1 MSQPPRLDAD
11 WNDEEDDAEADLVVR
26 EVERRASAS
35 SSGAV
40 ATRLDVPGASV
51 NDEDVIFVDSTQR
64 ELHSLQLAVSDSEEV
79 TDPEDVTRSEDSEDG
94 EYELQEEED
103 TEDSEY
109 YFSDVEEGY
118 TDDSDS
124 FETTDES
131 WEYDDTMELTQLGEE
146 VDQDVMGTQVDRA
159 PPTAVPESQSHDV
172 LITDPASQIQALATP
187 QAQPAAPQQAD
198 ILQRAEQLRQ
208 QFLQQWQQLQEEGLR
223 AGLVVADITQP
234 FQVGPAPPAVEPIVD
249 VRERRQG
256 RPPEWR
262 RIPIPRG
269 QQTIQRFL
277 GGRRSR
283 DDAFITRVI
292 THHPPRGRA
301 RRQRANVVPN
311 ARPQRQP
318 LDIFLPLVPSTPADL
333 YDTWE
338 RMASELVPAEAAAYS
353 NFIYAF
359 GDDSEQ
365 GREYRRKEI
374 MDIGNVLFE
383 FQRKRTPGQQALLKG
398 REREGKTVALFSIAL
413 VALILDMRV
422 VILCAPNKV
431 APIVDMVK
439 KLERA
444 GFHRLVYM
452 RHTLTANMART
463 HNIATADEGGRIFVA
478 ALGTVGDLNKVAS
491 YIRVNKSEGHLT
503 VTLIDECDELT
514 QGKGGK
520 CTHIHHVN
528 DPDAYHH
535 YVEGHDDDEDLEDVE
550 YIKDDRRK
558 RRRVTKNQIAAASA
572 LFAEH
577 INPYT
582 QVFACSATLS
592 GYILNPIGTFAHD
605 KVTKIFKVWP
615 KPGFRGIE
623 SYQIPDG
630 CALDFQGNVKN
641 CDQFAQ
647 SDPIRNLLK
656 LFYHREN
663 PCDGA
668 RLEPVQGSGAS
679 PTMLRGMLF
688 VSVATKVYVSG
699 GVVDLAKCIRG
710 MLQEWHDGRDTS
722 IGDSTL
728 FICFVGK
735 PRVYFAQK
743 WIDVQAGA
751 SMEDIYNI
759 TAEHARS
766 GKFPG
771 VRLERNEPLS
781 KVATHCVLIG
791 YNLTRRAMTT
801 AFTPKDEP
809 GVLCKLLYQIS
820 TAPSENSMTIDAVSQ
835 RFTRGSHDFVEHV
848 VPENYCV
855 QIATLPDTLET
866 LKNYR
871 EMEDE
876 MAEKQR
882 NQNYQHA
889 RFRHEIDVYAK
900 NLYKCAVSKR
910 KISLSEMSRR
920 GRAQHRRK
928 QTEIDP
934 DMDDYLIRF
943 KDFLK
948 ERLDRHGSRLFNDVT
963 VKKYYAIV
971 RQWFTTRTEI
981 EEIVVCITE
990 WVNRT
995 KEHGTSDDDEHHNK
1009 QRANEL
1015 FLEFYSTCS
1024 SGHPPPNQATR
1035 REP

>member
-1 MSQPPRLDAD
+1 MSQPPRFDAY
-11 WNDEEDDAEADLVVR
+11 WNDAEDDERAEVVAR

-35 SSGAV
+35 SSNAA
-40 ATRLDVPGASV
+40 ATGFDVQRANERDGDGV
-51 NDEDVIFVDSTQR
+51 CVELTQR
-64 ELHSLQLAVSDSEEV
+64 EFHSLQLAVVDSEDV
-79 TDPEDVTRSEDSEDG
+79 ADGEDESRSED
-94 EYELQEEED
+94 EYELEEEED
-103 TEDSEY
+103 TDDSEY

-118 TDDSDS
+118 TDDSNS
-124 FETTDES
+124 FETSDES
-131 WEYDDTMELTQLGEE
+131 WEYDDTMELTQIGEE
-146 VDQDVMGTQVDRA
+146 VDQDVVGTEVDR
-159 PPTAVPESQSHDV
+159 VPQTTVRESQSQDV
-172 LITDPASQIQALATP
+172 LIADPASQIQVLAAP

-198 ILQRAEQLRQ
+198 ILRKAEQLRQ
-208 QFLQQWQQLQEEGLR
+208 QFLQQWQQLRAEGLQ

-234 FQVGPAPPAVEPIVD
+234 FQFGPAPPAVEPIVD
-249 VRERRQG
+249 ARVRRQG
-256 RPPEWR
+256 RPPEWQ

-277 GGRRSR
+277 GGRRSH
-283 DDAFITRVI
+283 DDAFVTRIITR
-292 THHPPRGRA
+292 HPPRGRV
-301 RRQRANVVPN
+301 RRQRANDAPN
-311 ARPQRQP
+311 DRPQRQA
-318 LDIFLPLVPSTPADL
+318 LDIRLPRVPSTPADL

-338 RMASELVPAEAAAYS
+338 RMARELVPADAAAYS
-353 NFIYAF
+353 NFVCAF

-463 HNIATADEGGRIFVA
+463 NNIAAADEGGRIIVA

-491 YIRVNKSEGHLT
+491 YIRVNKSDGHLT

-520 CTHIHHVN
+520 CIDIHHIN

-535 YVEGHDDDEDLEDVE
+535 YVEDRDDDEDLEDVE
-550 YIKDDRRK
+550 YFNDDRSK

-572 LFAEH
+572 LFATH

-605 KVTKIFKVWP
+605 RVTKIFKVWP
-615 KPGFRGIE
+615 KSGFRGIE

-630 CALDFQGNVKN
+630 CELDFHGNIRN
-641 CDQFAQ
+641 CDQFAE
-647 SDPIRNLLK
+647 SNPIGNLLK

-668 RLEPVQGSGAS
+668 RLEPIQGSGAS
-679 PTMLRGMLF
+679 PTKLRGMLF

-710 MLQEWHDGRDTS
+710 MFQQWHDGRETS

-743 WIDVQAGA
+743 WIDIRAGA

-759 TAEHARS
+759 TAELARS

-771 VRLERNEPLS
+771 IRLERNEPLS

-791 YNLTRRAMTT
+791 YNLTRRSMTT

-855 QIATLPDTLET
+855 QIATLPDTLDT

-871 EMEDE
+871 QMEDE
-876 MAEKQR
+876 MVEKQR
-882 NQNYQHA
+882 EQNYQHA
-889 RFRHEIDVYAK
+889 KFRHEIDVYAK
-900 NLYKCAVSKR
+900 NLYKCFVSKR
-910 KISLSEMSRR
+910 RVSLCEMSRR
-920 GRAQHRRK
+920 GQAQHRRE
-928 QTEIDP
+928 QMEFDP
-934 DMDDYLIRF
+934 DADDYLIGF

-948 ERLDRHGSRLFNDVT
+948 ERLDRQGARLFNDVT
-963 VKKYYAIV
+963 VKKYYALV
-971 RQWFTTRTEI
+971 RRWFTSGAEI
-981 EEIVVCITE
+981 EEIVACITE
-990 WVNRT
+990 WVNRM
-995 KEHGTSDDDEHHNK
+995 KERATADGDEHHNTL
-1009 QRANEL
+1009 RAYEL
-1015 FLEFYSTCS
+1015 FLEFK
-1024 SGHPPPNQATR
+1024 Q
-1035 REP
+1035 